1 MAATAALQGCG
12 FTRVTPEAADYT
24 EFRATVLA
32 TVVESTGASVLGT
45 AVNRTFVTSTVVATE
60 LLYGARR
67 SADPERLR
75 RQVEWLLNL
84 ASPLAFDEA
93 AASHAADVRAE
104 LAAAGSPIGSYDTL
118 IAGHARS
125 RGLVVVTQNL
135 KDFERVPGLRCTDW
149 S

>member
-1 MAATAALQGCG
+1 MTVPRFLLDTSTAIEVLCGRGPEMREHFNAHATEL
-12 FTRVTPEAADYT
+12 
-24 EFRATVLA
+24 
-32 TVVESTGASVLGT
+32 
-45 AVNRTFVTSTVVATE
+45 VTSTVVATE